1 VRRFFE
7 GVIRY
12 RIAVLAATGLMTLA
26 LALQFRN
33 LSVIIDPNNFLPPSH
48 PNVVATNKVER
59 VFGSKY
65 VVVVGLTAATGEAMR
80 PEILA
85 KVRRITAA
93 FSELPGVVKSNVL
106 SLAARKAKSI
116 TGTADGLEVRP
127 LMDSVPRSAAEIE
140 ALKQAIR
147 SNPTYFNAIVSTD
160 WRTVAVLAEF
170 RDPPRGFGSIMSQ
183 VTPIV
188 DRERDATVNIAVGGL
203 PVYLSNLE
211 RLAQRMGF
219 LFPLAVLVIGL
230 IHYEAFRTRQAAVLP
245 LVTALLAV
253 VWGLGV
259 MGAFGVPM
267 DVFNATT
274 PILILA
280 VAAGHAVQILK
291 RYYEEFHRLRET
303 GLAPQDANREAV
315 VAAMVRVAP
324 VTVTAVM
331 AAAIAFLSLLVFEIR
346 AVRTFGVFSA
356 MGILSALVLELTFIP
371 ALRSLL
377 PPPKER
383 EQEREQAHTV
393 WDRITTAIAD
403 WVTGP
408 RRRLV
413 WAGAAAVVL
422 VAGFGATR
430 VEVRQQLKRQFSSSL
445 RFVRDDE
452 QLNER
457 LGGTNGVFLL
467 IEGKEP
473 DAIKQPKVLQ
483 AMDSIQRLLEADPKV
498 GKTISIAD
506 FVRRMN
512 RALNSDDPSKDRVPD
527 SADQISQYLLL
538 YSMSGEPGDFDSY
551 VDNDYRS
558 ANIWVLA
565 RTSET
570 VWFHQLVDRIKPA
583 AEALLGPGVTVSV
596 GGSVAQE
603 SALAEV
609 MVRSKLLN
617 MAQIGAV
624 MFVVAS
630 LVFRSVA
637 AGWLVVIPLVLTVLV
652 NFGVMGLTGIPL
664 NIDNSLTAA
673 MVIGIGAD
681 YAIYFIFRFR
691 EELARTSDETEA
703 VRATLRTAGK
713 ATLFVASA
721 VAGGYAVLALS
732 FGFYP
737 HIWMAILIGV
747 AMFVSCFS
755 TLTLLPALLLATRPV
770 FVFRHAQRASA
781 PAAVTIAAFL
791 ALAASAAIAP
801 AVRAQAAA
809 PDPVAIMTRNF
820 TVSRVPDSEQGTTIT
835 LINRAG
841 QQRVRKLVGWT
852 KLEANGIDNRRLVR
866 YETPADVAGT
876 ATLVVEHADGDDD
889 IWIYLPSLRK
899 VRRLVASNKKES
911 FVGTDFSYGDVIGHR
926 VSDWKHTIR
935 GEEVVDGQSCFII
948 ESVPASDAVREA
960 SGYTRQKHWIRKDN
974 SVTLR
979 SEYWDRAGEPL
990 KRATYTDVRLV
1001 DKARSRWQAMR
1012 LEAENH
1018 QTGHRT
1024 IVQLDK
1030 FTANVGVQ
1038 DQIFTTR
1045 SLEK

>member
-1 VRRFFE
+1 VRRFIE
-7 GVIRY
+7 GVIRF
-12 RIAVLAATGLMTLA
+12 RIAVLAATGLLTLA
-26 LALQFRN
+26 LLLQFKN

-48 PNVVATNKVER
+48 PNVVATNTVEK

-65 VVVVGLTAATGEAMR
+65 VVLVGITATTGDAMR

-85 KVRRITAA
+85 KVQRITTA
-93 FSELPGVVKSNVL
+93 FTALPGVVKNNVL
-106 SLAARKAKSI
+106 SLSARKAKSI
-116 TGTADGLEVRP
+116 TGTSDGLEVRT
-127 LMDSVPRSAAEIE
+127 LMDSIPRSTAEIE

-147 SNPTYFNAIVSTD
+147 SNPSYFNAIVSTD

-170 RDPPRGFGSIMSQ
+170 RDPPKGFGSIMSQ

-188 DRERDATVNIAVGGL
+188 DRERDASVSIAVGGL
-203 PVYLSNLE
+203 PVFLSNLE
-211 RLAQRMGF
+211 RLAQRMGY

-303 GLAPQDANREAV
+303 GLAPRDANKEAV

-324 VTVTAVM
+324 VAITAAV

-383 EQEREQAHTV
+383 EQQRERAHTV
-393 WDRITTAIAD
+393 WDRITSAIAD
-403 WVTGP
+403 LVTGP
-408 RRRLV
+408 RRGLV
-413 WAGAAAVVL
+413 WVGAAAVLL

-430 VEVRQQLKRQFSSSL
+430 VQVREQLKKEFSPGFG
-445 RFVRDDE
+445 FVKDDE
-452 QLNER
+452 QLNAR

-467 IEGKEP
+467 IEGKDQ
-473 DAIKQPKVLQ
+473 DAIKQPRVLQ
-483 AMDSIQRLLEADPKV
+483 AIDSIQRLLEADPQV

-506 FVRRMN
+506 YVRRMN
-512 RALNSDDPSKDRVPD
+512 RALNSDDPSKDRIPD
-527 SADQISQYLLL
+527 SAEQISQYLLL

-565 RTSET
+565 RTSDNM
-570 VWFHQLVDRIKPA
+570 WFHELVNRIKPA

-617 MAQIGAV
+617 MAQISGV
-624 MFVVAS
+624 LFVVSA
-630 LVFRSVA
+630 LVFRSFA

-652 NFGVMGLTGIPL
+652 NFGLMGLTGIPL

-681 YAIYFIFRFR
+681 YAIYLIFRFR
-691 EELARTSDETEA
+691 EELARLGDETEA
-703 VRATLRTAGK
+703 VRVTLRTAGK

-721 VAGGYAVLALS
+721 VAGGYSVLALS
-732 FGFYP
+732 FGYYA

-747 AMFVSCFS
+747 AMFVSCFA

-770 FVFRHAQRASA
+770 FVFRHARRASA
-781 PAAVTIAAFL
+781 AAAVTIAAFL
-791 ALAASAAIAP
+791 ALAASPAIAP
-801 AVRAQAAA
+801 ALRAQSPA

-935 GEEVVDGQSCFII
+935 GDEVVDGQSCFII

-1030 FTANVGVQ
+1030 FTANVGVE